1 MVTFENKKS
10 FTETKLS
17 SRDRTMST
25 LLIPANL
32 LYPLKEK
39 LKEHGNL
46 LPVYLKNLLRMCR
59 TFTHSGM
66 LPPPN
71 KLKTE
76 YQAEGL
82 NLKRVNF
89 RVFNND
95 WIELGE
101 LALAFGKSRCYI
113 FTFLLEL
120 DLTGFWEALSK
131 TGLSE
136 AVPTIN
142 RLSLMVSWSLGQIR
156 DTFARSYHVRV

>member
-76 YQAEGL
+76 YQEEGL
-82 NLKRVNF
+82 NLK
-89 RVFNND
+89 
-95 WIELGE
+95 LGE